1 VVAVAKE
8 FLQKE
13 GEEIN
18 KEINA
23 IGSVD

>member
-1 VVAVAKE
+1 VIAVAKE

-13 GEEIN
+13 GEELT
-18 KEINA
+18 KEINV